1 MSVLHEILRHK
12 RKEVAERRAVIPH
25 PGVRAEAIR
34 DFAAALRGSGAAII
48 AEFKRSSPS
57 RGMISDRLSP
67 AAAATAYERGG
78 AAALSALTDERYFGG
93 SLQDLRDARAACS
106 LPVLRKDFIIDE
118 WQLRESAAAGA
129 DAVLLICAA
138 LGDDELQA
146 MIGAARELGLAALVE
161 AHDAV
166 EVGRAIAAGATVIG
180 VNNRDL
186 TTFKVDLDTTR
197 HLRPLIPP
205 DRIVVSESGIS
216 SAEDMR
222 ALAAL
227 GVHAA
232 LVGEALMTA
241 PDPAAKTRELVE
253 AGGDVRWHSER
264 RGASEESP
272 ADRDS
277 SRSLP

>member
-1 MSVLHEILRHK
+1 MSVLDEILRHK
-12 RKEVAERRAVIPH
+12 RKEVAKRRAVLPH

-34 DFAAALRGSGAAII
+34 DFAAALRRSGVAII

-57 RGMISDRLSP
+57 RGVISDRLSP
-67 AAAATAYERGG
+67 AEAAAAYERGG
-78 AAALSALTDERYFGG
+78 AAALSVLTDERYFGG

-118 WQLRESAAAGA
+118 WQLQESAAAGA

-138 LGDDELQA
+138 LGDDLETMA
-146 MIGAARELGLAALVE
+146 AAARDLGLATLVE

-205 DRIVVSESGIS
+205 DRIVVSESGVS
-216 SAEDMR
+216 TAEDMR

-253 AGGDVRWHSER
+253 AGGDVRCHSER

-272 ADRDS
+272 TDRDS